1 MRPRRSL
8 RIVQE
13 GKFVLGAAA
22 AGCVV
27 GALAALLVPPLPWV
41 SPPLSP
47 VAQTTVRLAHGVG
60 LGWWAGLVWGVFTVL
75 LARSQ
80 ANRPEV
86 SALPALG
93 AWAAPAGL
101 ATLGV
106 AVLSGLA
113 VGPSLVGAIVAA
125 LLATRLGLWW
135 LARDRG

>member
-1 MRPRRSL
+1 MRPLQSF

-27 GALAALLVPPLPWV
+27 GALASLLVPPLPWV
-41 SPPLSP
+41 TPPLSP

-60 LGWWAGLVWGVFTVL
+60 LGWWAGLFWGVFTVL

-80 ANRPEV
+80 PNRPEV
-86 SALPALG
+86 CQLPVLG
-93 AWAAPAGL
+93 LWAAPAGL
-101 ATLGV
+101 GV
-106 AVLSGLA
+106 LLIAVLSGMA
-113 VGPSLVGAIVAA
+113 AGPSLLASIVAA

-135 LARDRG
+135 ASRDRR